1 MSAKRSASRWG
12 IGRSRWA
19 WWVLAALVYLGLA
32 SYQLALPGL
41 HYDEAKEAGVPALD
55 LLTGAAGAPFRGV
68 TLQVGNLHLPVMVQ
82 DYIGAVNVY
91 LALPFLALTGVGVPN
106 LRALSVLTG
115 LAALFLAAVT
125 VSTWH
130 SPPGDAIAPG
140 SRLPRLT
147 WAGVAVAWL
156 LAASP
161 SFVFWSRQGLFVTNL
176 IQPLAWLCL
185 WQGTRWWTTGRPR
198 ALIIAAVAGGLALYA
213 KLLAV
218 WVIGPWLLGLAL
230 AWLWRRQDPARP
242 ALSPQLLV
250 GALIAFAMPLL
261 PLLYFN
267 LQTQGT
273 FSTLWRNAWHSYYGV
288 DNLAL
293 LDNAQVRW
301 MQLWAVLRGDQF
313 WYLGGLYANPLAPW
327 FVVLGIAGGFWAAP
341 RKMIVVVGVTAAA
354 WLASLVTIS
363 DLFITHYALLQPLI
377 VAAAALGLAL
387 WTGGDATRRLP
398 AVALIV
404 VWVAADARAAYLYH
418 DALARSGGLAAH
430 SDASYELAAYLQE
443 NRLDAPVA
451 LDWGMDATVRFLSAG
466 AVRPIEIF
474 GYASPAAPD
483 ADFTARL
490 APFLDNPDNVY
501 LLHATGS
508 TVFEG
513 RREAFLLAAAARDR
527 PARLV
532 RDFAQRDGTPL
543 YEIWRALPQ

>member
-1 MSAKRSASRWG
+1 MSATRNASRWG
-12 IGRSRWA
+12 GRYSRWA
-19 WWVLAALVYLGLA
+19 WLAAAALVYLALA
-32 SYQLALPGL
+32 AYQLNLPGL

-55 LLTGAAGAPFRGV
+55 LLNGAVGAPFRGV
-68 TLQVGNLHLPVMVQ
+68 TLRVGAWDLPVMVQ

-115 LAALFLAAVT
+115 LAALILAALT

-130 SPPGDAIAPG
+130 GKPDESTDTP
-140 SRLPRLT
+140 LPRLT

-176 IQPLAWLCL
+176 IQPLAWICL
-185 WQGTRWWTTGRPR
+185 WQGTRWWLTGRPA
-198 ALIIAAVAGGLALYA
+198 ALVIAAAAGGLALYA

-230 AWLWRRQDPARP
+230 LWLWRRNEPTAPR
-242 ALSPQLLV
+242 LSPQLLIAV
-250 GALIAFAMPLL
+250 GVAFVVPLL

-288 DNLAL
+288 NNLAL
-293 LDNAQVRW
+293 WDNAQVRW
-301 MQLWAVLRGDQF
+301 GQLWTALRGDQF

-327 FVVLGIAGGFWAAP
+327 LVALSVAAGFASAP
-341 RKMIVVVGVTAAA
+341 RRMMPVVGVTAAA

-363 DLFITHYALLQPLI
+363 DLFITHYALLQPLV
-377 VAAAALGLAL
+377 VAAAALGLVL
-387 WTGGDATRRLP
+387 WANGEASRRVLAAAVVAT
-398 AVALIV
+398 
-404 VWVAADARAAYLYH
+404 WVLLDGRAAWLYH
-418 DALARSGGLAAH
+418 GALARSGGLAAH
-430 SDASYELAAYLQE
+430 SDASYELAAYLQA
-443 NRLDAPVA
+443 NGLDAPIA

-490 APFLDNPDNVY
+490 APFLENPDNVY

-543 YEIWRALPQ
+543 YEIWRALPP